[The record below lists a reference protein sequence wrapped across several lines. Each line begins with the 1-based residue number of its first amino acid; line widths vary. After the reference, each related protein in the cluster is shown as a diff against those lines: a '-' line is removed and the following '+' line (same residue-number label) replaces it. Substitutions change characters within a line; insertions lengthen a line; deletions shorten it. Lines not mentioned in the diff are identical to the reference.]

1 MRMSNKTPSSL
12 VRFIV
17 SVLLALSLTACFK
30 FVVSEKIFIR
40 PTPDDQ
46 IGVGHQQTVKDWVLP
61 ASYRAQA
68 LVLARE
74 DGVQLHGAWLRADKT
89 AEDRITVLYFM
100 GNSSRISRAG
110 PAISKELLPMGVDL
124 LMFDYR
130 GSGQSAGVPTFALLC
145 ADAAAIYDYLLNE
158 LHIPKERLVV
168 HGFSLGSLVAGDLAT
183 RRPLTALVLDGTGST
198 PEEYVKYATPW
209 YGKPFVRAEYD
220 PSVQGLGNVAAM
232 RAHQG
237 PLLILSGKA
246 DRQAHWKMS
255 RSLFEMAVS
264 PNKQFVLDPKAAHGE
279 VMITADAQAAYLMLL
294 KQVRTSLK

>member
-1 MRMSNKTPSSL
+1 MQAIASFRTARL
-12 VRFIV
+12 IF
-17 SVLLALSLTACFK
+17 SVLLALGLSACFK
-30 FVVSEKIFIR
+30 FVVSEKIFVR
-40 PTPDDQ
+40 PTPDQ
-46 IGVGHQQTVKDWVLP
+46 SIGVGHTPAAKGWQLP
-61 ASYRAQA
+61 VGYSAKA
-68 LVLARE
+68 LVLPRE
-74 DGVQLHGAWLRADKT
+74 EPTRLHGVWISASASN
-89 AEDRITVLYFM
+89 AADRITVLHFM
-100 GNSSRISRAG
+100 GNGSRISQNGSEIAK
-110 PAISKELLPMGVDL
+110 ALLPFGVDL
-124 LMFDYR
+124 VLFDHR
-130 GSGQSAGVPTFALLC
+130 GSGQSTGQPTFALLRE
-145 ADAAAIYDYLLNE
+145 DAVAIYDYLLNE